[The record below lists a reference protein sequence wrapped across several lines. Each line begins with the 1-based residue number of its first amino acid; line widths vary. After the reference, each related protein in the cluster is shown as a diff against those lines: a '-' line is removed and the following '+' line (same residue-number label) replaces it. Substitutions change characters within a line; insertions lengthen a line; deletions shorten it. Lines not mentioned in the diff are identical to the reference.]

1 MLVLPFCIG
10 PRVRTLEVK
19 SAQPPGDPPERKMI
33 QMIQMI
39 QMIVL
44 SRLFHFG
51 SSVLHRALRDVD
63 VTVKVAFLE
72 EYVHMAGW
80 MNE

>member
-1 MLVLPFCIG
+1 MDGRTGGCIEFVLPSF
-10 PRVRTLEVK
+10 
-19 SAQPPGDPPERKMI
+19 
-33 QMIQMI
+33 
-39 QMIVL
+39 
-44 SRLFHFG
+44 FHFG

-63 VTVKVAFLE
+63 VTVKVVFLD